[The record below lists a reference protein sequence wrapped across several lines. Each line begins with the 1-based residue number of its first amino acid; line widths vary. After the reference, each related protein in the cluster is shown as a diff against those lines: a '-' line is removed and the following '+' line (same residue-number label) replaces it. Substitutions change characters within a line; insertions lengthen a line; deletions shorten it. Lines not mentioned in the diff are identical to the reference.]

1 MSTTPSRRYVVSVV
15 VFLLWLVTVALT
27 LWNVYVL
34 WQLSIL
40 QYARLAVNA
49 GVDVPAGA
57 VFANV
62 LLILFAL
69 AGIAFIILSGEYHRR
84 YTGQPRSWRTFA
96 VTLVVQI
103 AIPSIYALLEAL

>member
-1 MSTTPSRRYVVSVV
+1 MSTIPSRRYVVSVV

-40 QYARLAVNA
+40 LYARLAINA
-49 GVDVPAGA
+49 GADVHAGA
-57 VFANV
+57 VLANA

-69 AGIAFIILSGEYHRR
+69 AGIAFIILSGEYHRC
-84 YTGQPRSWRTFA
+84 YAGQPRSWRTFA

-103 AIPSIYALLEAL
+103 AIPSIYALVEAL